1 MCIIYPLG
9 IPLLFGFLMRRERR
23 NMAAK
28 ARSAARSQQ
37 SCGFLSRR

>member
-28 ARSAARSQQ
+28 ARSTRSA
-37 SCGFLSRR
+37 SSGVCFRR